1 MQYLGFSSDY
11 PIDRSNLT
19 KATQKP
25 FAGVGDPT
33 IKTNLFSATEV
44 PIVQKV
50 DAILKVDLTLVDPIL
65 TAVVNSTSF
74 EGTVVYKRK
83 EGTKTLLYLK
93 DVEGVVTAS
102 GTLMYG
108 ALEVGTYNRV
118 LVEDYSYLSG
128 FWMVD
133 INATISTSAGIDT
146 SNHLVIQ
153 DIKRQGVTRNTNKF
167 VNSLDETI
175 QAITPQTPMYQ
186 SQFGVL
192 TYYESYYI
200 DSGTNQWVSRGSPT
214 GILSNN
220 WYVRTTPTFT
230 KSQNDTINV
239 WINNVGTNKFDF
251 AGINISSADTNGL
264 KTVTEVMDGYI
275 DVDSQSDSNN
285 NVYVTTPG
293 YTVRDDVT
301 LNTATVVLTQFTALN
316 KLRVWI
322 KNSTG
327 TFTLGSNAG
336 VNGTITR
343 LSLIHI

>member
-1 MQYLGFSSDY
+1 MY
-11 PIDRSNLT
+11 T
-19 KATQKP
+19 
-25 FAGVGDPT
+25 
-33 IKTNLFSATEV
+33 
-44 PIVQKV
+44 
-50 DAILKVDLTLVDPIL
+50 
-65 TAVVNSTSF
+65 
-74 EGTVVYKRK
+74 RK

-93 DVEGVVTAS
+93 DVEGVVSAS

-108 ALEVGTYNRV
+108 ALEVGSYNRV
-118 LVEDYSYLSG
+118 LGEDYAYLSG

-133 INATISTSAGIDT
+133 INATVSTSAGIDT

-220 WYVRTTPTFT
+220 WYVRTNPTLT

-285 NVYVTTPG
+285 NFYFPTPG
-293 YTVRDDVT
+293 DTVRDDVT
-301 LNTATVVLTQFTALN
+301 SNTATVVLTQFTALN

-327 TFTLGSNAG
+327 LFTLGSNAG

-343 LSLIHI
+343 VGTPDRTLGNIEQTNMAGLNGAGKLLVFTNASAITISGNATEYFANDKEYWLWDEQTLDGISASANNSKFYKL